1 MKKILKILIGVIVF
15 LTLPALLFFGVLYL
29 KYNEDLPIGQEGEK
43 ADLLAHNMLKS
54 LDYESYKETDYIEWS
69 FRNSRLYKWNKRE
82 NICVVQWKD
91 FKVDLHLNY
100 IERSL
105 AAVHNFNVVGEKRDE
120 LVDKARSYFNNDSFW
135 LVAPYKVF
143 DKGVKRSIVNLDNDD
158 EVVLDAVKKVK
169 AANHHI
175 EEVFCPF
182 PVHGL
187 DKAMGLAPTRIA
199 ITSFMY
205 GITGLGIA
213 IWLTYY
219 TMIADWP
226 QDIGGKPSFSWAENM
241 PAFVPIMFELTV
253 FFAAHL
259 MVITFYMRSR
269 IWPFKKAEN
278 PDPRTTDDHFLMEI
292 EIHDNEEELT
302 TLLNETGAVE
312 INVVDKH

>member
-1 MKKILKILIGVIVF
+1 M
-15 LTLPALLFFGVLYL
+15 
-29 KYNEDLPIGQEGEK
+29 
-43 ADLLAHNMLKS
+43 
-54 LDYESYKETDYIEWS
+54 
-69 FRNSRLYKWNKRE
+69 
-82 NICVVQWKD
+82 
-91 FKVDLHLNY
+91 
-100 IERSL
+100 
-105 AAVHNFNVVGEKRDE
+105 
-120 LVDKARSYFNNDSFW
+120 
-135 LVAPYKVF
+135 
-143 DKGVKRSIVNLDNDD
+143 
-158 EVVLDAVKKVK
+158 K

-187 DKAMGLAPTRIA
+187 DKAMGLAPTRLA
-199 ITSFMY
+199 ITAFIY
-205 GITGLGIA
+205 GVIGLGMA

-292 EIHDNEEELT
+292 ELLDNEEELT
-302 TLLNETGAVE
+302 ALLNETGAVE

>member
-1 MKKILKILIGVIVF
+1 MSSSKVIHAF
-15 LTLPALLFFGVLYL
+15 Y
-29 KYNEDLPIGQEGEK
+29 
-43 ADLLAHNMLKS
+43 
-54 LDYESYKETDYIEWS
+54 
-69 FRNSRLYKWNKRE
+69 
-82 NICVVQWKD
+82 
-91 FKVDLHLNY
+91 
-100 IERSL
+100 
-105 AAVHNFNVVGEKRDE
+105 
-120 LVDKARSYFNNDSFW
+120 
-135 LVAPYKVF
+135 
-143 DKGVKRSIVNLDNDD
+143 NDD

-226 QDIGGKPSFSWAENM
+226 QDIGGKPSFSWGENM
-241 PAFVPIMFELTV
+241 PAFVPIMFEMTV

-292 EIHDNEEELT
+292 PVHDNEKELKA
-302 TLLNETGAVE
+302 LLTKSGAVE
-312 INVVDKH
+312 VHIIDKEAH

>member
-1 MKKILKILIGVIVF
+1 MSSSKVIHAF
-15 LTLPALLFFGVLYL
+15 Y
-29 KYNEDLPIGQEGEK
+29 
-43 ADLLAHNMLKS
+43 
-54 LDYESYKETDYIEWS
+54 
-69 FRNSRLYKWNKRE
+69 
-82 NICVVQWKD
+82 
-91 FKVDLHLNY
+91 
-100 IERSL
+100 
-105 AAVHNFNVVGEKRDE
+105 
-120 LVDKARSYFNNDSFW
+120 
-135 LVAPYKVF
+135 
-143 DKGVKRSIVNLDNDD
+143 NDD
-158 EVVLDAVKKVK
+158 EVVLEAVKKVK

-199 ITSFMY
+199 IASFMF
-205 GITGLGIA
+205 GITGLGVA

-292 EIHDNEEELT
+292 EVHDNEEELT
-302 TLLNETGAVE
+302 SLLNETGAVE

>member
-1 MKKILKILIGVIVF
+1 MSSSKVIHAF
-15 LTLPALLFFGVLYL
+15 Y
-29 KYNEDLPIGQEGEK
+29 
-43 ADLLAHNMLKS
+43 
-54 LDYESYKETDYIEWS
+54 
-69 FRNSRLYKWNKRE
+69 
-82 NICVVQWKD
+82 
-91 FKVDLHLNY
+91 
-100 IERSL
+100 
-105 AAVHNFNVVGEKRDE
+105 
-120 LVDKARSYFNNDSFW
+120 
-135 LVAPYKVF
+135 
-143 DKGVKRSIVNLDNDD
+143 NDD

-226 QDIGGKPSFSWAENM
+226 QDIGGKPSFSWGENM

-292 EIHDNEEELT
+292 ELNDNEEELT
-302 TLLNETGAVE
+302 ALLKETGAVE